1 MAAGSPQELRLP
13 GQGMRLDCP
22 PMKPTFIPLASGS
35 RRPSGFTL
43 IELLVVIAIIAI
55 LAGMLLPALSKAKE
69 KANGIKCL
77 NHLKQIGLTIMLY
90 AEDADGFLPG
100 PVLRGIRHPGA
111 NPSAIYLSNPAHL
124 GRYLGSGNTNNT
136 VWSCPSNRRAMEA
149 PTPTLGAARLS
160 FVLNNRGAAATAT
173 MPALLFGD
181 PNSTPV
187 QPSKR
192 LAQLSAAGA
201 NAANGMDVHSHS
213 AIWMISDVDGINYNM
228 ATTGAGSTL
237 YLPTTVPPPHSGG
250 RNYNFF
256 DGHAEYRKTNS
267 LPINP

>member
-1 MAAGSPQELRLP
+1 
-13 GQGMRLDCP
+13 
-22 PMKPTFIPLASGS
+22 MKPGFIA
-35 RRPSGFTL
+35 PSPVGRHAGFTL

-69 KANGIKCL
+69 KANSTKCL
-77 NHLKQIGLTIMLY
+77 SNLKQVGLAIMLY
-90 AEDADGFLPG
+90 AEESDGFLPG
-100 PVLRGIRHPGA
+100 PVLRGIRHPVA
-111 NPSAIYLSNPAHL
+111 NPSALYLSNPAHL
-124 GRYLGSGNTNNT
+124 GRYVGAGNPNST
-136 VWSCPSNRRAMEA
+136 VWACPSNRQAMEA

-160 FVLNNRGAAATAT
+160 FVLNNRGAAATRT
-173 MPALLFGD
+173 EPGLLFGD
-181 PNSTPV
+181 PNSAPV

-201 NAANGMDVHSHS
+201 NAANGMDVSSHA

-237 YLPTTVPPPHSGG
+237 YLPTTVPPPHSLG

-267 LPINP
+267 LPVNP